1 MIGLAITEI
10 NVVVDRTIASTLI
23 DGSISA
29 LYYSNRLVQFPLGV
43 FGIAISIA
51 IFPTLAKHI
60 AKNNIPEFKKS
71 LLFGLRMLLFTTIP
85 SAVGLIVLKDS
96 LIRLIYEHGIFSRV
110 ATNMT
115 ASALLYYSIGL
126 FAYACVRLI
135 TMSFYALKDA
145 KTPVKIGIY
154 IVFINIALDLIL
166 VRYLAHS
173 GLALA
178 TSVAAI
184 INLIILLKVLQD
196 KIGDIELKS
205 QASFLIKIIISS
217 ICLGIVCVLVGNY
230 FGNILDLNDK
240 YNQIIQ
246 VTASIFSGGLVYFI
260 ISYILGVKEVRNLKQ
275 SIKTI
280 LRSRE

>member
-1 MIGLAITEI
+1 
-10 NVVVDRTIASTLI
+10 
-23 DGSISA
+23 

-51 IFPTLAKHI
+51 IFPTLAKQT
-60 AKNNIPEFKKS
+60 AKNNITEFKKS
-71 LLFGLRMLLFTTIP
+71 LLFGLRILLFFTVP

-96 LIRLIYEHGIFSRV
+96 LVRLIYEHGIFSRV

-135 TMSFYALKDA
+135 TMSFYALKDT

-154 IVFINIALDLIL
+154 IVLINIALDLIL
-166 VRYLAHS
+166 IRYLAHS

-260 ISYILGVKEVRNLKQ
+260 ISYILGVKEVRYLKQ

-280 LRSRE
+280 LRSKE

>member
-1 MIGLAITEI
+1 
-10 NVVVDRTIASTLI
+10 
-23 DGSISA
+23 
-29 LYYSNRLVQFPLGV
+29 
-43 FGIAISIA
+43 
-51 IFPTLAKHI
+51 
-60 AKNNIPEFKKS
+60 
-71 LLFGLRMLLFTTIP
+71 MLLFTTIP

-96 LIRLIYEHGIFSRV
+96 MIRLIYEHGTFNRV
-110 ATNMT
+110 ASNMT

-135 TMSFYALKDA
+135 TMSFYALKDT

-196 KIGDIELKS
+196 KIGNLELKS
-205 QASFLIKIIISS
+205 QTSFLIKIIISS
-217 ICLGIVCVLVGNY
+217 IFLAIICVLISNY
-230 FGNILDLNDK
+230 FGSVLDLNNK

-246 VTASIFSGGLVYFI
+246 VIVSIFSGGMVYLI
-260 ISYILGVKEVRNLKQ
+260 SSYILGVKEVRSLKHN
-275 SIKTI
+275 IKKI
-280 LRSRE
+280 LRNRN

>member
-1 MIGLAITEI
+1 M
-10 NVVVDRTIASTLI
+10 
-23 DGSISA
+23 
-29 LYYSNRLVQFPLGV
+29 
-43 FGIAISIA
+43 
-51 IFPTLAKHI
+51 
-60 AKNNIPEFKKS
+60 
-71 LLFGLRMLLFTTIP
+71 
-85 SAVGLIVLKDS
+85 
-96 LIRLIYEHGIFSRV
+96 IRLIYEHGIFSRA

-115 ASALLYYSIGL
+115 ASALFYYSIGL

-135 TMSFYALKDA
+135 TMSFYALKDT

-166 VRYLAHS
+166 IRYLAHS

-184 INLIILLKVLQD
+184 LNMIILLKVLQD
-196 KIGDIELKS
+196 KIGDMELKS
-205 QASFLIKIIISS
+205 QASFLIKIVISS
-217 ICLGIVCVLVGNY
+217 IFLGIICVLVSNY
-230 FGNILDLNDK
+230 FGSVLDLNDK

-260 ISYILGVKEVRNLKQ
+260 ISYILGVKEVRSLKQ

>member
-1 MIGLAITEI
+1 
-10 NVVVDRTIASTLI
+10 VDRTIASTLV

-29 LYYSNRLVQFPLGV
+29 LYYSNRLVQFPLGA

-51 IFPTLAKHI
+51 IFPTLAKQT
-60 AKNNIPEFKKS
+60 AKNNIAEFKKS
-71 LLFGLRMLLFTTIP
+71 LLFGLKMLLFITIP

-135 TMSFYALKDA
+135 TMSFYALKDT

-166 VRYLAHS
+166 VRYLAHA

-184 INLIILLKVLQD
+184 LNLIILLKVLGD
-196 KIGDIELKS
+196 KIDGFELKS
-205 QASFLIKIIISS
+205 QVSFLIKIIISS
-217 ICLGIVCVLVGNY
+217 IFLGVICILVSNY
-230 FGNILDLNDK
+230 FGKVLDLNYK

-246 VTASIFSGGLVYFI
+246 VAASIFSGGMVYLI
-260 ISYILGVKEVRNLKQ
+260 SSYILGVKEVRNLRQ
-275 SIKTI
+275 TIKTI
-280 LRSRE
+280 LRSKN

>member
-1 MIGLAITEI
+1 MIGLAITQI
-10 NVVVDRTIASTLI
+10 NVIVDRTIASTLI

-29 LYYSNRLVQFPLGV
+29 LYYSNRLVQFPLGA

-51 IFPTLAKHI
+51 IFPTLAKYT

-71 LLFGLRMLLFTTIP
+71 LLFGLKMLIFITVP
-85 SAVGLIVLKDS
+85 SAVGLMVLKDS

-135 TMSFYALKDA
+135 TMSFYALKDT
-145 KTPVKIGIY
+145 KTPVKIGVY

-166 VRYLAHS
+166 IRYLAHS

-184 INLIILLKVLQD
+184 LNLIILLKVLQD
-196 KIGDIELKS
+196 KIGNIELKS
-205 QASFLIKIIISS
+205 QVPFLTKIIISS
-217 ICLGIVCVLVGNY
+217 IFLGIICVLVNNY
-230 FGNILDLNDK
+230 FSSVLDLSNK
-240 YNQIIQ
+240 YNQTIQ
-246 VTASIFSGGLVYFI
+246 VIVSIFSGGMVYLI
-260 ISYILGVKEVRNLKQ
+260 SSYILGVKEVRNLKQ

-280 LRSRE
+280 LRSRD